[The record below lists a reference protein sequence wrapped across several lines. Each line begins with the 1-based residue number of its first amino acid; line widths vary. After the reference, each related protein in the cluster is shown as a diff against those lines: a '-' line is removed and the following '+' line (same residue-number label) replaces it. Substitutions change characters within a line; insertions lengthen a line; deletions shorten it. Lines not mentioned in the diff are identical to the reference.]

1 MMMSRRRFLALC
13 GAALLVGPLGGT
25 GCRRVVRQGMR
36 GEQRGRGEGE
46 RTSRANG
53 EEAEREERRRRRR
66 GMGGF
71 GLGRILRLLL
81 RRLF

>member
-1 MMMSRRRFLALC
+1 MTMSRRRFLELC
-13 GAALLVGPLGGT
+13 GAALMVGPLGGP
-25 GCRRVVRQGMR
+25 GCRRVVRQGVR

-46 RTSRANG
+46 RTSRENG
-53 EEAEREERRRRRR
+53 EGEERRRRRR